1 MSKKG
6 RGKPIAV
13 LVVLIIVVLICL
25 GVWIYKSAAD
35 ESSERIRSITD
46 AINERTLQCYVIEG
60 AYPESL
66 SYLEENYGL
75 TVNKEAYRIVYIP
88 VAENL
93 PPTVK
98 VIERKAQKG
107 GGK

>member
-1 MSKKG
+1 MSKQG
-6 RGKPIAV
+6 RGKLIA
-13 LVVLIIVVLICL
+13 VLIIVIIVAAVCL
-25 GVWIYKSAAD
+25 TVWIRHSAAD
-35 ESSERIRSITD
+35 ESSERIQSIRDT
-46 AINERTLQCYVIEG
+46 INERTLQCYVIEG

-75 TVNKEAYRIVYIP
+75 TIDKKTYRIVYQP

-98 VIERKAQKG
+98 VIERKETGNGQ
-107 GGK
+107 